1 MKQAFTSN
9 VYFFPDEVVYHTITN
24 ASLASHSLW
33 STRKKVKV
41 TQRSQVNR
49 IKKLYHPIHFS
60 NRYLKI
66 QNFYFQP
73 QEFVKISMP
82 FYFYKYQSGKKVRRQ
97 KDYDNPLNR
106 MEKTAHRPTSIHRS
120 SINQTHEL
128 SIFSKC
134 FSNGQFINMH
144 TILLISFHMNFE
156 IFKESNNELHFWV
169 HINSTCRSNGV
180 NTVNWKAHNVV
191 LSDINRLL
199 FSCVKVI
206 SKFPGI
212 HCRRNKKHLETR
224 HQFLVNQNHNLLVCK
239 VVISLDIN
247 IKMKIMLPV
256 MWNFILLILIKLIKI
271 IRLVV
276 LNEADFISSLN

>member
-1 MKQAFTSN
+1 M
-9 VYFFPDEVVYHTITN
+9 D
-24 ASLASHSLW
+24 
-33 STRKKVKV
+33 
-41 TQRSQVNR
+41 
-49 IKKLYHPIHFS
+49 
-60 NRYLKI
+60 
-66 QNFYFQP
+66 
-73 QEFVKISMP
+73 
-82 FYFYKYQSGKKVRRQ
+82 
-97 KDYDNPLNR
+97 
-106 MEKTAHRPTSIHRS
+106 
-120 SINQTHEL
+120 
-128 SIFSKC
+128 
-134 FSNGQFINMH
+134 
-144 TILLISFHMNFE
+144 
-156 IFKESNNELHFWV
+156 
-169 HINSTCRSNGV
+169 
-180 NTVNWKAHNVV
+180 WKAHNVV

-276 LNEADFISSLN
+276 LNEADFISSLNLQWVKNVSEYSKIFHRRTFKEYYILEQKLSVIVCVIFCSD